1 MLAIE
6 SIIWTVPGMAGLLV
20 YNKFLDRSYRQIEG
34 WQYLFATVF
43 FAIPYYVIQELPSDS
58 FFTEGKLSINLEI
71 LFYSVCLS
79 AAWGL
84 GVVWIRHRYRK
95 IVASFKK
102 SSTYQS
108 DKISTRSQFHDCCY
122 AWENAFVLITLK
134 SHKVYL
140 GILLGF
146 TKDLGIEPTVRI
158 APFVSGYRDARQQ
171 IDWTFKYPVRDDIT
185 DRKIEGIEELG
196 LIIPYKEIVTFSLWS
211 HSEAF
216 TDAPQV
222 ES

>member
-6 SIIWTVPGMAGLLV
+6 SIIWTVPGMAGLLA

-43 FAIPYYVIQELPSDS
+43 FAIPYYVIHKLP
-58 FFTEGKLSINLEI
+58 FFTKGELSDDLII
-71 LFYSVCLS
+71 LLCSVCFS
-79 AAWGL
+79 ALWGL
-84 GVVWIRHRYRK
+84 GVAWIRHRYRK

-102 SSTYQS
+102 GSTYQS

-140 GILLGF
+140 GMLLGF

-158 APFVSGYRDARQQ
+158 APFVSGYRDEHQQ

-185 DRKIEGIEELG
+185 DRKIEGIEEPG